1 MGENML
7 HVIRALIEDARKR
20 GDTVSVKHLSTILG
34 DLQRINKDYITKLE
48 FTNWLKS
55 QFKAIESTQAAA
67 EKANVEYT
75 PDHEYLDLLAGLE
88 YEYALQQLT
97 ETQIRS
103 YFAELINLNPGI
115 NKGLLM
121 KTIKQEFAGRYD
133 GKLAAQIASEFHKN

>member
-1 MGENML
+1 MGTNM
-7 HVIRALIEDARKR
+7 IRVLRELIEAARKR

-34 DLQRINKDYITKLE
+34 DLQRIDKDCVTKLE

-55 QFKAIESTQAAA
+55 QFKAIESTQASA

-75 PDHEYLDLLAGLE
+75 PDAEYLDLLAGLE

-97 ETQIRS
+97 ETQIRN
-103 YFAELINLNPGI
+103 YFAELVKLNPGI

-121 KTIKQEFAGRYD
+121 KAIKQEFPGRYD
-133 GKLAAQIASEFHKN
+133 GKVAAQIAGEFN